1 MIDSKIAPKVALIT
15 NVREYAGPGT
25 TEALLENGMIVVGH
39 DKCFVDSDAAGAFK
53 EGRERLFT
61 TSEQAPVAL
70 IQSVIEKHGRIDAL
84 ISNDVVPN
92 PLRPID
98 GSTEADYRDVL
109 EAGAVYP
116 FALSQAVL
124 PHMRARQSGAI
135 IFVTSATALHPMG
148 EAAIYCASRAAT
160 TAYAIGL
167 GQMLGPDNIQVNAV
181 GPHWTKNSTYFPD
194 GWEEMMPDLALKL
207 KKEIPLRRLGTQ
219 AEIGAVIALLA
230 SQRAMPLT
238 AQFINFAAGAYP

>member
-1 MIDSKIAPKVALIT
+1 MNVRKVALVT
-15 NVREYAGPGT
+15 NVHEYAGPGAV
-25 TEALLENGMIVVGH
+25 ESLLADGMIVVGH
-39 DKCFVDSDAAGAFK
+39 DARFVEADVRDSFTV
-53 EGRERLFT
+53 GRDRLFAT
-61 TSEQAPVAL
+61 DQQGAAAL
-70 IQSVIEKHGRIDAL
+70 VQSVLDQHGRIDAL
-84 ISNDVVPN
+84 IANDIVPR
-92 PLRPID
+92 PIRPID
-98 GSTEADYRDVL
+98 GSSDADYREVL

-116 FALSQAVL
+116 FSLSQAVL
-124 PHMRARQSGAI
+124 PHMRARKSGAI

-181 GPHWTKNSTYFPD
+181 GPHWTKNPTYFPD
-194 GWEEMMPDLALKL
+194 GWEEMMPDFARKL
-207 KKEIPLRRLGTQ
+207 DKEVPLRRLGTQ
-219 AEIGAVIALLA
+219 SEIGALIALLA